1 MADADLYDTDILAWS
16 EQQAAVLRA
25 LAGRRDLPNDL
36 DLSNIVEEI
45 EDLGLSQ
52 LNSVKSF
59 IRLILTHAIKCYV
72 DPEAPSLL
80 HWYDEIGTW
89 QADLGDRM
97 TASMRQKLD
106 MDALWKQATKQAV
119 MSLRANDRLA
129 QMGLV
134 QVALSNRACP
144 VGVDDLSA
152 DPADLVVRLADGLR
166 VTDQADRG

>member
-25 LAGRRDLPNDL
+25 LAGRRDLPNEL

-52 LNSVKSF
+52 LNAVKRF
-59 IRLILTHAIKCYV
+59 VRLILTHAIKCWA
-72 DPEAPSLL
+72 DPEAPSVL

-89 QADLGDRM
+89 QADLSDRM
-97 TASMRQKLD
+97 TASMRRKLD
-106 MDALWKQATKQAV
+106 MDALWKQATRQAV

-129 QMGLV
+129 QMGVV
-134 QVALSNRACP
+134 QLELANRACP
-144 VGVDDLSA
+144 VTVDDLSA
-152 DPADLVVRLADGLR
+152 DPADLVVRLAAGLR
-166 VTDQADRG
+166 GADQADRG